1 VSAIAIVVPGH
12 SRRGR
17 VSARCL
23 RLVAAAASLADELE
37 PRVVVFTGR
46 GEAEAMLAAWS
57 GRRDVEL
64 LAEPTARITAH
75 NAARTLPLLRERG
88 VTTALVVCG
97 RAHAP
102 RVRFFFRH
110 LYGRYGVATEIRPAP
125 STFHPT
131 AVGRELVAAFVARR
145 QRRAAAAELE
155 AGGRG

>member
-1 VSAIAIVVPGH
+1 AA
-12 SRRGR
+12 RRGAVR
-17 VSARCL
+17 PAAR
-23 RLVAAAASLADELE
+23 RPTELA
-37 PRVVVFTGR
+37 PRVVVSTGR

-75 NAARTLPLLRERG
+75 NAARTLPLRREGGGGGAR
-88 VTTALVVCG
+88 VVCG

-131 AVGRELVAAFVARR
+131 
-145 QRRAAAAELE
+145 
-155 AGGRG
+155 